1 MFWCIQPDYY
11 QAARAAWFLSFD
23 FHFGSSKLDSLGY
36 IWNEVRQGTWIV
48 RFFLMMRRVWREPSN
63 TPSQANQTRW
73 RNAATTK
80 PSRARARSL
89 RMQCLNM
96 ANLFPFLILLSLN
109 MLRAMAMFVRCVF
122 GLLFVLFGFFY
133 LLFLSCLICCFAVLS
148 ACFFS
153 RWLSVVTDSQMAIRA
168 QRTKCD
174 LLVIDWVLALGTQS
188 YLPIFP
194 YMSTWSA
201 MASFYNIFFF
211 SIWTAKPKNSNLMEL
226 VLLHF

>member
-1 MFWCIQPDYY
+1 
-11 QAARAAWFLSFD
+11 
-23 FHFGSSKLDSLGY
+23 
-36 IWNEVRQGTWIV
+36 
-48 RFFLMMRRVWREPSN
+48 MMRRVWREPSN

-148 ACFFS
+148 ACFFCALAVGCHRFADGNTS
-153 RWLSVVTDSQMAIRA
+153 PTNQMRFIGNRLSVSARHTI
-168 QRTKCD
+168 
-174 LLVIDWVLALGTQS
+174 
-188 YLPIFP
+188 IFTYIP
-194 YMSTWSA
+194 VYEHMKR
-201 MASFYNIFFF
+201 NGIF
-211 SIWTAKPKNSNLMEL
+211 L
-226 VLLHF
+226 